1 MHSGSLNQRVTIQRR
16 VVGEDAAGQ
25 PSTSWVDVVT
35 VYASVLPLRGRDFLA
50 AAQNQASFDAK
61 VTLRFGA
68 DVLAG
73 DRLLWG
79 AQVLDIVGHPIN
91 VGGRRVALE
100 LMCMHGVRVG
110 T

>member
-16 VVGEDAAGQ
+16 GVGDDAAGQ
-25 PSTSWVDVVT
+25 PSTSWVDVAT

-79 AQVLDIVGHPIN
+79 SQVLDIVGHPIN
-91 VGGRRVALE
+91 VGGRRVSIE
-100 LMCMHGVRVG
+100 LMCTHGVKVG